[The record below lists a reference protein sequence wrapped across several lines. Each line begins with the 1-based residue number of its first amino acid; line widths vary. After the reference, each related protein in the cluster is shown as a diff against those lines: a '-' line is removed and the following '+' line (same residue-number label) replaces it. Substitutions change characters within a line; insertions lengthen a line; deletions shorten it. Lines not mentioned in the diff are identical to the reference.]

1 MISNEGALDYY
12 SPINEQYGSDCD
24 DEMLLSPDST
34 SCVYVPDTIPI
45 TNTNLDELLL
55 IINPMRD
62 SDVCGTDIY
71 LEVINHPLINYL
83 KFLYDALF
91 LLMY

>member
-1 MISNEGALDYY
+1 MKVHSI
-12 SPINEQYGSDCD
+12 INEQYGS

-45 TNTNLDELLL
+45 TNTRLIL

-62 SDVCGTDIY
+62 SDVCVVLTY
-71 LEVINHPLINYL
+71 TW
-83 KFLYDALF
+83 K
-91 LLMY
+91 